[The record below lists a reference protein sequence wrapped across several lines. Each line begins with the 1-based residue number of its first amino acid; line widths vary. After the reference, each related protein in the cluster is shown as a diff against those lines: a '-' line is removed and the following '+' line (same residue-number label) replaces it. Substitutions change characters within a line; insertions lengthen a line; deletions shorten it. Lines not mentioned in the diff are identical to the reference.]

1 MNAWK
6 VTLPLAIATLLAGL
20 IIGFT
25 SVSIVPSGTSTCG
38 SAFNDKQGWNS
49 ENEQAACTPI
59 LSERDAWG
67 TTLVFIGFGLF
78 GATYLLNG
86 PELISRLARGSKK
99 QANQNVWPPPGPP
112 GGYKQGPDGGWV
124 WEPQGQP
131 PRRRLPATASERH
144 GGPPP
149 NQPRPPQ

>member
-86 PELISRLARGSKK
+86 PEVDLSASSGVQETGEPERLAS
-99 QANQNVWPPPGPP
+99 
-112 GGYKQGPDGGWV
+112 
-124 WEPQGQP
+124 
-131 PRRRLPATASERH
+131 PRSARRLQARTRWRLGLGAA
-144 GGPPP
+144 GPTL
-149 NQPRPPQ
+149 